1 MVCKICGA
9 TVPETVEYCPNCGA
23 KIEKNVQNIP
33 LEDAPES
40 PFQEFD
46 PEDGTTVLTDGMSGP
61 LVADQAE
68 KKPREHQPQSPEGKV
83 VTPAPV
89 TGSSILS
96 DSSVAPSPQ
105 APKPGAPAPQP
116 AQPQA
121 VKPQVAPQAMQPQA
135 APRPMGQPAPMVQQP
150 MSRPPMPPA
159 VAGSPTVSPIGYA
172 GYMLLFCLPCIGLIF
187 AIVFAI
193 THKNKNVK
201 NFAIGWLIYF
211 VIVLVLTFVSV
222 LILRAMGVEFME
234 DLLDNLF

>member
-9 TVPETVEYCPNCGA
+9 TIPEGVEYCPNCGA
-23 KIEKNVQNIP
+23 QVEKKVQDIP

-61 LVADQAE
+61 LVADQLD

-96 DSSVAPSPQ
+96 DSSVAPSQQTPQ
-105 APKPGAPAPQP
+105 SGMPT
-116 AQPQA
+116 
-121 VKPQVAPQAMQPQA
+121 PQAMQPQA
-135 APRPMGQPAPMVQQP
+135 APQAAPQAVQPQVAPRPMGQPAPMVQQP
-150 MSRPPMPPA
+150 MSRPPIPPA

-172 GYMLLFCLPCIGLIF
+172 GYMLLFGLPIIGLLF
-187 AIVFAI
+187 AIVFAV

-211 VIVLVLTFVSV
+211 VIALVLTFVSV

>member
-23 KIEKNVQNIP
+23 QVEKKVQDIP

-61 LVADQAE
+61 LVADQLD

-96 DSSVAPSPQ
+96 DSSVAPSQQTPQ
-105 APKPGAPAPQP
+105 SGMPT
-116 AQPQA
+116 
-121 VKPQVAPQAMQPQA
+121 PQAMQPQA

-150 MSRPPMPPA
+150 MSRPPIPPA

-172 GYMLLFCLPCIGLIF
+172 GYMLLFGLPIIGLLF
-187 AIVFAI
+187 AIVFAV

-211 VIVLVLTFVSV
+211 VIALVLTFVSV